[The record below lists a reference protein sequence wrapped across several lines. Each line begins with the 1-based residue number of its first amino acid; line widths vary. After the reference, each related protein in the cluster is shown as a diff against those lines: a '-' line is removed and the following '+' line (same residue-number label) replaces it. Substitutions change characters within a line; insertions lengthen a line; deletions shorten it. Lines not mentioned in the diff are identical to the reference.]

1 VVLRKSPNAVA
12 FQTQCEEGQV
22 KKSSQKKKNLHWVK
36 HFLRVFLV
44 SLTCSLSTDNRPKK
58 RYELLTNQ
66 QG

>member
-1 VVLRKSPNAVA
+1 MRGG
-12 FQTQCEEGQV
+12 TG
-22 KKSSQKKKNLHWVK
+22 KKEQSKKKNLHWVK